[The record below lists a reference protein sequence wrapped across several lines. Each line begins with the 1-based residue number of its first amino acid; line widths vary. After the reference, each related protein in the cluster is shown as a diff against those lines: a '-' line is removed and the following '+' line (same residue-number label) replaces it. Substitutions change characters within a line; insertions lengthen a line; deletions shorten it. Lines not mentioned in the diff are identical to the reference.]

1 MKLDCPRRDLFEA
14 ATAAA
19 NATSARTTVAILQ
32 HVKLDASDGG
42 VRVLGCDG
50 EIWVER
56 KFPSMVDEAGS
67 ICLQASLLKDIVSS
81 MPDGDLELKTLEGQ
95 GALLVQQNSEYRLQ
109 TLDPGD
115 FPETPEYGGEGE
127 LTLPMGLLRNAI
139 DSVIYAVSTDNHRQ
153 ILTGVLIS
161 YDGQTLTLV
170 ATDTHRLAVRRIDQP
185 GIGSNISVV
194 VPEKALRALKAM
206 PLADTDPIT
215 LRFGGGKLGAEA
227 HGAKVI
233 TQLLTGVYPSW
244 DRVVPSE
251 TTRRWDVEADQLLEK
266 VRRTLIL
273 AKDNANRVKFK
284 GSDDQV
290 QLSARSDEKG
300 EAKEEVQVLSENG
313 VVEIAFNGKY
323 VMDFL
328 QAVDSL
334 KTADAEGAFGVRIEM
349 TESSR
354 PAVFRPRD
362 IEGYF
367 CVIMP
372 MNLS

>member
-1 MKLDCPRRDLFEA
+1 MKLDCPRRDFFEA

-32 HVKLDASDGG
+32 HVKLDAADGG
-42 VRVLGCDG
+42 VSVLGCDG

-56 KFPSMVDEAGS
+56 KFPSMVGEPGS

-81 MPDGDLELKTLEGQ
+81 LPDGDLELKTLEGQ

-115 FPETPEYGGEGE
+115 FPEMPEYGGEGE
-127 LTLPMGLLRNAI
+127 LTLSMGLLRNAI

-153 ILTGVLIS
+153 ILTGVLVS

-170 ATDTHRLAVRRIDQP
+170 ATDTHRLAVRKLEQP
-185 GIGSNISVV
+185 GIGSNVSVV
-194 VPEKALRALKAM
+194 VPEKALKALKAM
-206 PLADTDPIT
+206 PLADGDAIT
-215 LRFGGGKLGAEA
+215 LRFGGGKMGAEA

-233 TQLLTGVYPSW
+233 TQLLSGVYPSW

-251 TTRRWDVEADQLLEK
+251 TTRTWTVEADQLMEK

-284 GSDDQV
+284 GLGEQIL
-290 QLSARSDEKG
+290 LSARSDEKG
-300 EAKEEVQVLSENG
+300 EAKEEVPMLSVQG
-313 VVEIAFNGKY
+313 DVEIAFNGKY

-328 QAVDSL
+328 SAIESL
-334 KTADAEGAFGVRIEM
+334 KKDDAVLGVRVEM

-354 PAVFRPRD
+354 PAIFRPAD
-362 IEGYF
+362 IDGYF